1 MIPMAYLSG
10 LPSSHASFLPAAT
23 RALTSSLPPSLLSGP
38 VQETSWATV
47 LTIGLA
53 ALRRLALPHAALVL
67 EINVP
72 AVGVAGGVLQRE
84 GEDGAAFLDRVL
96 AARVV
101 GRQRGVDGVEGRGG
115 GEGVCGLV
123 SSRGREGR
131 LGVCGPFLRDIV
143 GDGLVVLMVVQRV
156 LELRGGDGV
165 LRGAEVV
172 CGGGWIGRSP
182 GRML

>member
-1 MIPMAYLSG
+1 MLPMAHLAC
-10 LPSSHASFLPAAT
+10 PPRTHRSSPPLPA
-23 RALTSSLPPSLLSGP
+23 LLPPLSLHPSLFSGP
-38 VQETSWATV
+38 VQETGWVATV

-53 ALRRLALPHAALVL
+53 ALRRLALPHAALLL

-115 GEGVCGLV
+115 GEGVCGFV
-123 SSRGREGR
+123 SSRGREG
-131 LGVCGPFLRDIV
+131 
-143 GDGLVVLMVVQRV
+143 
-156 LELRGGDGV
+156 
-165 LRGAEVV
+165 
-172 CGGGWIGRSP
+172 
-182 GRML
+182 

>member
-1 MIPMAYLSG
+1 M
-10 LPSSHASFLPAAT
+10 
-23 RALTSSLPPSLLSGP
+23 
-38 VQETSWATV
+38 QETGWAATV
-47 LTIGLA
+47 LTVGLA
-53 ALRRLALPHAALVL
+53 ALRRVALPHAALLL

-123 SSRGREGR
+123 SSRVGKANW
-131 LGVCGPFLRDIV
+131 GVAD
-143 GDGLVVLMVVQRV
+143 
-156 LELRGGDGV
+156 
-165 LRGAEVV
+165 
-172 CGGGWIGRSP
+172 RS
-182 GRML
+182 